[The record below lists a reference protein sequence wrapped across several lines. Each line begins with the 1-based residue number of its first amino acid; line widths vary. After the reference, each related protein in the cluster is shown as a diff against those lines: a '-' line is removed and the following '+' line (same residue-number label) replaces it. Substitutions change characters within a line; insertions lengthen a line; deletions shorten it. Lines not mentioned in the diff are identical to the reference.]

1 MPVNVDAISAPGRKR
16 RFPFMLAHRAA
27 TRNRSKQ
34 ERIHMTVFKIIGLA
48 AVAIAIVAI
57 GAGQLGL
64 LAGSPPAQLGVTNGR
79 LMAPSLNPNSVSS
92 QASLYPD
99 NPQQAYAAIAPIQ
112 FKGDGE
118 AAMSRLAD
126 LLAKSPDT
134 VIVTRAP
141 DYIYV
146 QCSTKVLKF
155 TDDVEFWLDKKAGVI
170 QFRSASRLG
179 EKDFGVNRARMES
192 IRAKFQA

>member
-1 MPVNVDAISAPGRKR
+1 
-16 RFPFMLAHRAA
+16 MLTDRAA
-27 TRNRSKQ
+27 TRNRRNQ
-34 ERIHMTVFKIIGLA
+34 ECIHMKVIKMIGLA
-48 AVAIAIVAI
+48 AVGSAVVVV

-79 LMAPSLNPNSVSS
+79 LPAPSLNPNSVSS

-99 NPQQAYAAIAPIQ
+99 NPQHAYAAIAPIQ
-112 FKGDGE
+112 FTGDGE
-118 AAMSRLAD
+118 AAMSRLAA

-134 VIVTRAP
+134 VVVTRKP
-141 DYIYV
+141 DYMYV
-146 QCSTKVLKF
+146 QCSTKVLRF

-179 EKDFGVNRARMES
+179 QKDFGVNRARMEA
-192 IRAKFQA
+192 IRAKFQS